1 MREKI
6 AWIVVVLLFIIA
18 GAVAANTL
26 ATTTRSGLVYQKSY
40 VPGHWGIKMVGRIPV
55 RHFYE
60 DAWFFHIQSCLSG
73 QLESWPGQ
81 GCKTGGFYVTKS
93 TFDSMEPGSHIA
105 FAPETNFVLR
115 ILIGFLAIILIGAG
129 GICIIASILI
139 VEYKVAKIVAY
150 LILTTFGI
158 AVVTLGLYFVQ
169 RAFDQL
175 I

>member
-1 MREKI
+1 MRDKI

-18 GAVAANTL
+18 GAVAINTL
-26 ATTTRSGLVYQKSY
+26 ATTTRSGLVYQKSFI
-40 VPGHWGIKMVGRIPV
+40 PGHWGTKMIGKVPV

-60 DAWFFHIQSCLSG
+60 DGWFFHIQSCPSG

-93 TFDSMEPGSHIA
+93 TFDTVEPGSHIA
-105 FAPETNFVLR
+105 FAAETNYVIRILTGLLAM
-115 ILIGFLAIILIGAG
+115 ILIGVG
-129 GICIIASILI
+129 GLCIIASIML
-139 VEYKVAKIVAY
+139 VEYAVAKIVAY
-150 LILTTFGI
+150 VLVASFGI